1 MPNKFLSTAIFRAKM
16 WMVMMQEMEE
26 EEVVCMVEMWEVE
39 FGGFLL
45 FGGFLI
51 DFNAW
56 WAFSNDDRIVLY
68 SIVEYTLIDSLDWE
82 L

>member
-1 MPNKFLSTAIFRAKM
+1 M

-45 FGGFLI
+45 FGGYLI
-51 DFNAW
+51 D
-56 WAFSNDDRIVLY
+56 
-68 SIVEYTLIDSLDWE
+68 
-82 L
+82 

>member
-1 MPNKFLSTAIFRAKM
+1 
-16 WMVMMQEMEE
+16 MVMMQEMEE

-39 FGGFLL
+39 FGGY
-45 FGGFLI
+45 LI
-51 DFNAW
+51 DLTAW